1 MVTYIVQ
8 PGDTLALIAERFG
21 TTVAAIVKANN
32 IANPDVIFVGQVL
45 QIPVPGAP
53 PVPTPTPPPSITVP
67 VGFRLYIVQPGDTL
81 AEIAARFGTTVEVL
95 AAINRIPNP
104 DFIVVGQVLLVPIR
118 PTIVIPTPLPPPPP
132 PVVPPGPPVTP
143 PPVPPPPAP
152 PAPPPGPPGP
162 PVPPGP
168 PPTPPAPV
176 TGVNQVSV
184 VQDGLRHTFMV
195 NKVSYARGEPVRM
208 SLTKT
213 NVATSPVTIT
223 YRSSQRFDFIVTRDT
238 REIWRWSA
246 GKFFTFAIERVT
258 LPPGENLV
266 FLQTWNQTT
275 NEGVPVGPGVYT
287 ITAVNTGTGV
297 RLSLQ
302 IEIR

>member
-1 MVTYIVQ
+1 MITYVVQ
-8 PGDTLALIAERFG
+8 PGDTLTLIAGRFG
-21 TTVAAIVKANN
+21 TTVAAIVEANN

-53 PVPTPTPPPSITVP
+53 PAPAPAPQPPVAVP

-81 AEIAARFGTTVEVL
+81 AEIAARFGTTVAVL

-104 DFIVVGQVLLVPIR
+104 DLIIVGQVLLVPTR
-118 PTIVIPTPLPPPPP
+118 PTIVVPTPLPPPPP

-143 PPVPPPPAP
+143 PAP
-152 PAPPPGPPGP
+152 PMPPGP

-168 PPTPPAPV
+168 PPTPPPV

-184 VQDGLRHTFMV
+184 VQGGLRHTFMT
-195 NKVSYARGEPVRM
+195 NKVTFARGEPVRL
-208 SLTKT
+208 SLSKT
-213 NVATSPVTIT
+213 NVTTSPVTIT

-246 GKFFTFAIERVT
+246 GRFFTFAIERVS
-258 LPPGENLV
+258 LPPGENLI
-266 FLQTWNQTT
+266 FLQVWNQTT
-275 NEGVPVGPGVYT
+275 NEGVPVTPGVYT
-287 ITAVNTGTGV
+287 VTAVNTGTGV

-302 IEIR
+302 ITIT

>member
-1 MVTYIVQ
+1 MITYIVQ
-8 PGDTLALIAERFG
+8 PGDTLSLIAQRFG
-21 TTVAAIVKANN
+21 TTVAAIVEAND

-45 QIPVPGAP
+45 QIPVTGAP
-53 PVPTPTPPPSITVP
+53 PAPMPTPAPTPAPPPVISVP
-67 VGFRLYIVQPGDTL
+67 VGFRPYIVQPGDTL
-81 AEIAARFGTTVEVL
+81 AEIAARFGTTVEML
-95 AAINRIPNP
+95 ASVNRIPNP
-104 DFIVVGQVLLVPIR
+104 DLIVVGQVLLVPTR
-118 PTIVIPTPLPPPPP
+118 PVVAVPTPPP
-132 PVVPPGPPVTP
+132 PVL
-143 PPVPPPPAP
+143 AP
-152 PAPPPGPPGP
+152 PAPPTPPPAPPGP

-168 PPTPPAPV
+168 PPAPPVPAL
-176 TGVNQVSV
+176 NQVSV

-195 NKVSYARGEPVRM
+195 NKLTYAQGEPVRM

-213 NVATSPVTIT
+213 NLTTGPVAIT

-238 REIWRWSA
+238 REIWRWSS

-258 LPPGENLV
+258 LPPGQNLV
-266 FLQTWNQTT
+266 FRHTWNQTT

-302 IEIR
+302 ITIR